1 MQPVVLS
8 SISKAVGLEAQGRSM
23 ALRTTASRLASTIV
37 PVIMGIVAE
46 LVGIEDS
53 FFIVGA
59 AVILVL
65 ALIAL
70 IVGRS
75 PAFAE

>member
-1 MQPVVLS
+1 M
-8 SISKAVGLEAQGRSM
+8 
-23 ALRTTASRLASTIV
+23 ASTIV
-37 PVIMGIVAE
+37 PVIMGIVADA
-46 LVGIEDS
+46 VGIEES

-59 AVILVL
+59 AVILIV

-75 PAFAE
+75 PAFAAGSGADPAGR

>member
-1 MQPVVLS
+1 M
-8 SISKAVGLEAQGRSM
+8 
-23 ALRTTASRLASTIV
+23 ASTIV
-37 PVIMGIVAE
+37 PVIMGIVADA
-46 LVGIEDS
+46 VGVEES

-59 AVILVL
+59 AVILMV

-75 PAFAE
+75 AAFAD